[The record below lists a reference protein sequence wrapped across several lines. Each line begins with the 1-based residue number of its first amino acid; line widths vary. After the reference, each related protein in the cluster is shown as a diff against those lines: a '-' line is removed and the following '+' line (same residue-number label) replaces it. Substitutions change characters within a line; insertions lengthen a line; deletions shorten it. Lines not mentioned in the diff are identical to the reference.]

1 MGCIRIYGYTPIFY
15 QFVKI
20 VAGNICGVSDFCNFA
35 VSLLNNYLIILINDA
50 YEEITTPVF
59 GSFV

>member
-1 MGCIRIYGYTPIFY
+1 MGCIRIYGYTPIFINL
-15 QFVKI
+15 QI